1 MLSRISKI
9 VATLVLLICF
19 VCPLVELFDY
29 WDDPAPSGND
39 TEYSLVVLAL
49 CIGVA
54 YTLARFTFKN
64 WTVLDFLARS
74 VASDV
79 HKPSY
84 FETSWSLTQLLF
96 QDLSPPGLPLRI

>member
-1 MLSRISKI
+1 MLSRASKI

-29 WDDPAPSGND
+29 WDDSALSGDD
-39 TEYSLVVLAL
+39 TEYGLVVLAL

-54 YTLARFTFKN
+54 YTLARFVVKN
-64 WTVLDFLARS
+64 WTLLDFVARS
-74 VASDV
+74 AASDV

-84 FETSWSLTQLLF
+84 SKTSWSLTQLLF
-96 QDLSPPGLPLRI
+96 QGLSPPGLPLRI